1 MVRQKEYCKQC
12 KEEIEKYI
20 NCDMAITERTC
31 ITERRTMNHE
41 GYQDPTADKAVRRYN
56 QMPYH
61 MRRALTDL
69 QDIASLFGFDII
81 TIKDRR
87 TGRKYRVEEKTNQ

>member
-1 MVRQKEYCKQC
+1 
-12 KEEIEKYI
+12 
-20 NCDMAITERTC
+20 
-31 ITERRTMNHE
+31 MNHE
-41 GYQDPTADKAVRRYN
+41 GYQDPTAERALRRHN

-61 MRRALTDL
+61 MRKALTDL

-87 TGRKYRVEEKTNQ
+87 TGRKYRVEEKTDQ

>member
-1 MVRQKEYCKQC
+1 MRYGTNRKDIHNGQTEKTIKHLRKFIVRH
-12 KEEIEKYI
+12 
-20 NCDMAITERTC
+20 R
-31 ITERRTMNHE
+31 TERRTMNHE
-41 GYQDPTADKAVRRYN
+41 GYQDPTAEKAVRRYN

-87 TGRKYRVEEKTNQ
+87 TGRKYRVEEKTDQ

>member
-1 MVRQKEYCKQC
+1 
-12 KEEIEKYI
+12 
-20 NCDMAITERTC
+20 
-31 ITERRTMNHE
+31 MNHE
-41 GYQDPTADKAVRRYN
+41 GYQDPTAGKAVCRYN

-69 QDIASLFGFDII
+69 QDIGSLFGFDII

-87 TGRKYRVEEKTNQ
+87 TGR

>member
-1 MVRQKEYCKQC
+1 
-12 KEEIEKYI
+12 
-20 NCDMAITERTC
+20 
-31 ITERRTMNHE
+31 MNHE
-41 GYQDPTADKAVRRYN
+41 GYQDPTAEKAVRRYN
-56 QMPYH
+56 QMPMPYH
-61 MRRALTDL
+61 MHRALTDL

>member
-1 MVRQKEYCKQC
+1 
-12 KEEIEKYI
+12 
-20 NCDMAITERTC
+20 
-31 ITERRTMNHE
+31 MNHE
-41 GYQDPTADKAVRRYN
+41 GYKDQTADKALHRYN

-61 MRRALTDL
+61 MRRALTNL

-87 TGRKYRVEEKTNQ
+87 TGRKYRVEEKTDQ

>member
-1 MVRQKEYCKQC
+1 
-12 KEEIEKYI
+12 
-20 NCDMAITERTC
+20 
-31 ITERRTMNHE
+31 MNHE
-41 GYQDPTADKAVRRYN
+41 GYQDPTAERALRRHN

-87 TGRKYRVEEKTNQ
+87 TGRKNRVEEKTDQ

>member
-1 MVRQKEYCKQC
+1 
-12 KEEIEKYI
+12 
-20 NCDMAITERTC
+20 
-31 ITERRTMNHE
+31 MNHE
-41 GYQDPTADKAVRRYN
+41 GYQDPTAERALRRHN

-69 QDIASLFGFDII
+69 QDIASLFGLDII

-87 TGRKYRVEEKTNQ
+87 TGRKYRVEEKTDQ

>member
-1 MVRQKEYCKQC
+1 MKATRIRQQK
-12 KEEIEKYI
+12 
-20 NCDMAITERTC
+20 
-31 ITERRTMNHE
+31 
-41 GYQDPTADKAVRRYN
+41 RRYAGTTR
-56 QMPYH
+56 MPYH
-61 MRRALTDL
+61 MHRALTDL